1 MAFMFCHTTTPR
13 NRLGEDVVGI
23 ALYLTVRPAALRTI
37 SEGILRR
44 SGPFRK
50 PCFLSF
56 LKSSTSNQRMHIS
69 TVQKACFLLLLCT
82 LVAGAAVGQDRQ
94 TGIHQAATDT
104 ASIMHYEQAFS
115 TRRDTLRLQG
125 SGPFLIRPFLEA
137 GSERV
142 MVNGTAATDY
152 HLDYREGLIYLSD
165 IAPDSSILLIVDY
178 RHIPLDLESSYQMW
192 ERYAPPVQREA
203 GRKKT
208 SVGRE
213 NLGLLT
219 TRGQVS
225 RGIMTGNRR
234 DPRIESGLK
243 LEVKGEVAPGITL
256 HANLSD
262 EDTPLVPEGVTR
274 QFDQFDRIQIRL
286 SSGKGDVRLGDYEAA
301 MVDTRYGVLRRKL
314 QGASLSSSN
323 LGTGWKWIS
332 SIRVGAGAAV
342 SRGQFH
348 STDVTILDGVQGPY
362 RLLGAAGE
370 RFILVLPG
378 TERVYLDGVLLERG
392 PDRDYVMDYQLG
404 EVTFTSRHVMGRERR
419 VRIDYEYT
427 TNRYTRTMTFS
438 EASLGLGG
446 TATQP
451 WARLTVGG
459 IREAD
464 GDAFLDESGLSSA
477 DSVLIAS
484 SNSGV
489 IQVDGAI
496 PVVYDT
502 QALYTQY
509 VRQTAPTGTSVWV
522 ELTRLPSAGQIVYRV
537 PFSFVGQGDGSY
549 RRIPSQ
555 GGGIAYEWVGEGN
568 GSYEPVRTLPVP
580 SSKSIGELR
589 LQVLG
594 VPGVTLEGGIA
605 ASSLDVNRLSP
616 GRASLRQGRV
626 HDILFTTVPFDLA
639 GNWQVSA
646 RASGHV
652 RTANFETFERI
663 RSIEFAREWAL
674 PIVQENPFGS
684 LLPGTNERL
693 LETSLRISRQ
703 DSSYLEAGTGRL
715 SLGSQVNAQR
725 NLLSANVILPAKT
738 RLVGN
743 INATRTRG
751 THEGEALGSFR
762 TERRFITM
770 RLSPAAAQ
778 TRWRPWVEVQEDRW
792 IRDGSGLLQV
802 QEGQGAV
809 ARMPYRSAGAG
820 MERVWESHV
829 IAFSGSLRREE
840 DVRSDRSTLL
850 AGSHIRTWQAAWEW
864 EPSARARSAAT
875 VGWRRSR
882 SSQDG
887 TSSAQKDQDALLI
900 GLNGRVRSVVGGSLQ
915 WNYEVRSE
923 QTAAMQ
929 EIYIRTGPDRGQYV
943 WQDINGDGRIQ
954 LDEYFPETIPGEG
967 EYARTLFPSDSLEAV
982 TTAEAGLS
990 YQWLPTATASRWRRV
1005 SVNASVDIRETT
1017 RADDRVGIYLL
1028 QPSALRQSGQTV
1040 NGRIRM
1046 SGRLGLYPLRRDRD
1060 ISFSLLR
1067 IASLVELANG
1077 SESSERSQLSL
1088 EWREEIRDNLDLT
1101 LASTASDDRS
1111 LSAQFASRAFS
1122 IQRWEVRPG
1131 VIVRWE
1137 DWRLQTEGLYGQ
1149 SQESRS
1155 GARVNTLRLP
1165 LTVFRTSGQMRW
1177 RAGGERSQSA
1187 IEGGVP
1193 LGLQLFELTQG
1204 RGEGTSWMWH
1214 LHLDM
1219 QLTEIV
1225 TATLRYDGRSPTGLP
1240 VIHTGRFQ
1248 LSARF

>member
-1 MAFMFCHTTTPR
+1 MWQ
-13 NRLGEDVVGI
+13 
-23 ALYLTVRPAALRTI
+23 ALFASV
-37 SEGILRR
+37 
-44 SGPFRK
+44 
-50 PCFLSF
+50 
-56 LKSSTSNQRMHIS
+56 LKSSSSYQRMRTS
-69 TVQKACFLLLLCT
+69 TVQKACFLLLMCT
-82 LVAGAAVGQDRQ
+82 LVADAVVGQDRKSD
-94 TGIHQAATDT
+94 IHQAATDT

-125 SGPFLIRPFLEA
+125 SGPFLIRPFMEA

-152 HLDYREGLIYLSD
+152 HLDNREGLIYLSGV
-165 IAPDSSILLIVDY
+165 APDSSIILVVDY
-178 RHIPLDLESSYQMW
+178 RHIPLDLESSYQIW
-192 ERYAPPVQREA
+192 QRYTPHPKGEA
-203 GRKKT
+203 SRKKA
-208 SVGRE
+208 SIGRE
-213 NLGLLT
+213 NPGQLT

-234 DPRIESGLK
+234 DPRIESGLR
-243 LEVKGEVAPGITL
+243 LEVKGEVAPGVNL
-256 HANLSD
+256 QANLSD

-286 SSGKGDVRLGDYEAA
+286 SSGKGDVRLGDFEAA
-301 MVDTRYGVLRRKL
+301 MVGTRYGVLRRKL
-314 QGASLSSSN
+314 QGVSLSSSN
-323 LGTGWKWIS
+323 LATGRRWIS
-332 SIRVGAGAAV
+332 SIRIDAGAAV

-404 EVTFTSRHVMGRERR
+404 ELTFTSRHVMGRERR

-446 TATQP
+446 TAEQP
-451 WARLTVGG
+451 WALLTMGG

-477 DSVLIAS
+477 DSVSIAS

-489 IQVDGAI
+489 VQVDGAI

-509 VRQTAPTGTSVWV
+509 VREAAPTGMPVWV

-580 SSKSIGELR
+580 SRKSIGEMR
-589 LQVLG
+589 LYVLG
-594 VPGVTLEGGIA
+594 IPGVTLEGGVA

-616 GRASLRQGRV
+616 GRASLRKGTV
-626 HDILFTTVPFDLA
+626 HDVLLTTAPFDLA
-639 GNWQVSA
+639 KNWQMSA

-652 RTANFETFERI
+652 RTAEFETFERI

-674 PIVQENPFGS
+674 PIVQENPLGS
-684 LLPGTNERL
+684 LLPSTNERL
-693 LETSLRISRQ
+693 LETSLRISRP
-703 DSSYLEAGTGRL
+703 DSSYLEAGAGRL
-715 SLGSQVNAQR
+715 SLGPQVNAQR
-725 NLLSANVILPAKT
+725 NLLSANVVLPGKT
-738 RLVGN
+738 RFAGK
-743 INATRTRG
+743 IHATSTRG

-762 TERRFITM
+762 MERRFITM
-770 RLSPAAAQ
+770 RLSPAS
-778 TRWRPWVEVQEDRW
+778 TRGRWRPWVEAQEDRW
-792 IRDGSGLLQV
+792 EQVGSGLLPV
-802 QEGQGAV
+802 HEGQGGI

-820 MERVWESHV
+820 MERHWESHV
-829 IAFSGSLRREE
+829 VTFSGSVRKEE
-840 DVRSDRSTLL
+840 DVRSEGSTLL
-850 AGSHIRTWQAAWEW
+850 AGSLIRTWQAAWEW
-864 EPSARARSAAT
+864 EPSARTRSAAS

-882 SSQDG
+882 SSHDE
-887 TSSAQKDQDALLI
+887 TSSAQREQDALLI
-900 GLNGRVRSVVGGSLQ
+900 GLSGRVRSVGGGSVQ

-990 YQWLPTATASRWRRV
+990 YQWLPTATDSRWRRV

-1017 RADDRVGIYLL
+1017 RTDDRVGIYLL
-1028 QPSALRQSGQTV
+1028 QSSALRQSGQTV

-1060 ISFSLLR
+1060 IGFSLLR
-1067 IASLVELANG
+1067 TASLVELANG
-1077 SESSERSQLSL
+1077 SESSERSQLGL

-1101 LASTASDDRS
+1101 LGSTASDEKS

-1131 VIVRWE
+1131 VIVRWK
-1137 DWRLQTEGLYGQ
+1137 DWRLQTEGLYGE

-1155 GARVNTLRLP
+1155 GARVRTVRLP
-1165 LTVFRTSGQMRW
+1165 LSVFRTSGQMRW
-1177 RAGGERSQSA
+1177 RVGGERSRSA

-1193 LGLQLFELTQG
+1193 QGLQLFELTQG

-1225 TATLRYDGRSPTGLP
+1225 TATLRYDGRSPSGLP